1 VPGCLLTG
9 VALAASV
16 AGGCAVHPK
25 SEVPFVTTPYRVVD
39 EMLRLA
45 AVGPNDVVYDLGSGD
60 GRLVIAAARHF
71 GARGVVGIE
80 IEPKLVAD
88 SIDTARRAGLGE
100 RARFVQQDLFDTDLR
115 PATVVSLYCGIGLL
129 GRPASE
135 YGRLCHGAGGH
146 EGGGRCRRAFM
157 LTISARSRTVP
168 VALALFPGVFE
179 VPWGDIAA
187 ASILASPPP
196 I

>member
-1 VPGCLLTG
+1 
-9 VALAASV
+9 
-16 AGGCAVHPK
+16 
-25 SEVPFVTTPYRVVD
+25 VPFVTTPYRVVD

-115 PATVVSLYCGIGLL
+115 PATVVTLYCGIGLL